1 MLTDIGLKLDA
12 NRKGFT
18 ITDQSDTDMPP
29 IIQAAITI
37 LFLSNNEPFRTSFE
51 GLYNI
56 IGSAN
61 NNIIEALRLELAEA
75 SFRLTEALQQTYIE
89 VESTDFETEIED
101 GVLRITLN
109 IKTTTGIVSSVIY
122 VQTI

>member
-1 MLTDIGLKLDA
+1 MLTDIGLSLDT

-18 ITDQSDTDMPP
+18 IIDQSDTDMPP

-37 LFLSNNEPFRTSFE
+37 LFLSNNESFRTSFE

-56 IGSAN
+56 IRGTN
-61 NNIIEALRLELAEA
+61 NNVIEALRLELAEV
-75 SFRLTEALQQTYIE
+75 SFKLTEALQQTYIE

-101 GVLRITLN
+101 ELLRITLN
-109 IKTTTGIVSSVIY
+109 IKTTTDIVSSVIY